1 MKQTNMHVQI
11 LTTLKAEYHWEC
23 LCMAKICAVD
33 NKKIGAMTGFVKL
46 EGGFICRPHWKQAG
60 LNTTSDP
67 VKYSEK
73 ISASQVVDALNRGI
87 NLKDELGQTET
98 ARLDEIKKQFEDAG
112 VSDLWGTKKEVSA
125 LPELL
130 NDDETVKYATSGLVD
145 GNTVLMVCT
154 DERIIFIDKGMVYG
168 IKSTEI
174 PLDMVNS
181 VNYEKGML
189 MGSISIVNGAVKTEV
204 KNVMKE
210 TAPKMID
217 AIKSARKEFMH
228 PSQNNSQSSSDK
240 PAKSITDQLHE
251 LKSLVDEGNLTQDE
265 FNAKKKQLLNI

>member
-1 MKQTNMHVQI
+1 
-11 LTTLKAEYHWEC
+11 
-23 LCMAKICAVD
+23 MAKLCVVD
-33 NKKIGAMTGFVKL
+33 NEKIGVMTGQIKL
-46 EGGFICRPHWKQAG
+46 VGGYMCKPHWKQAG
-60 LNTTSDP
+60 FNSVSDP
-67 VKYSEK
+67 VKYAEK
-73 ISASQVVDALNRGI
+73 LEASRVIEALQNGE
-87 NLKDELGQTET
+87 NLKEILLAE
-98 ARLDEIKKQFEDAG
+98 ENSSIKKRTDKIKNDFEQAG

-240 PAKSITDQLHE
+240 LAKSITDQLHE
-251 LKSLVDEGNLTQDE
+251 LKSLVDEGILTQDE
-265 FNAKKKQLLNI
+265 FDAKKKQLLNI